1 MIELAQIA
9 RAYHHDFIQHYGAK
23 MNGGHHQALSQMM
36 ACHTPQAGAM
46 LYHCDDCQTDST
58 VYPSCGHRHCPAYQH
73 NSNRDWLALQ
83 QQKLLPVDYYLVTFT
98 LPYQLRH
105 FVWSHQAWAYQAMFT
120 AAKQTLDAFFKRDK
134 HLGEHNGL
142 LGVLHTHS
150 RRLAFHPHIH
160 LVIPAGGLDKAKR
173 QWQPKTGKYLFKA
186 DNLAKVFRGKFI
198 ALLCAS
204 GYYLPPNPPTSWV
217 ADCHHVGKGD
227 SALTYLARYLYR
239 GVINENNI
247 LSIRHDQVTFQYQDS
262 QTKQYKTITEHA
274 TAFLWRVLQHVLP
287 KGFRRARNYGFLH
300 GNAKRTLKRLQLM
313 LHVVLPPIAVVPKQG
328 VCCPQCKAHMTLYL
342 MRRDQRVIIG
352 YPI

>member
-9 RAYHHDFIQHYGAK
+9 RHYHGDFIQHYGAQ
-23 MNGGHHQALSQMM
+23 MNAVHHQALTKIM

-46 LYHCDDCQTDST
+46 LYHCDDCQTNST
-58 VYPSCGHRHCPAYQH
+58 VYPSCGHRHCPACQH
-73 NSNRDWLALQ
+73 KSNCDWLALQ
-83 QQKLLPVDYYLVTFT
+83 QQKLLPVDYYLATFT
-98 LPYQLRH
+98 IPYQLRH
-105 FVWSHQAWAYQAMFT
+105 FVWSHQTWAYQAMFN
-120 AAKQTLDAFFKRDK
+120 AAKQTLNAFFKRDK
-134 HLGEHNGL
+134 RLGEYTGL

-150 RRLAFHPHIH
+150 RRLEFHPHIH
-160 LVIPAGGLDKAKR
+160 LVIPAGGFDKAKKQWR
-173 QWQPKTGKYLFKA
+173 QKTGKYLFKA
-186 DNLAKVFRGKFI
+186 DNLAKVFRAKFI
-198 ALLCAS
+198 ALLSAS
-204 GYYLPPNPPTSWV
+204 GYYLPPKTPTSWV

-247 LSIRHDQVTFQYQDS
+247 LSIHHDQVTFQYKDS

-274 TAFLWRVLQHVLP
+274 TAFLWRILQHVLP

-313 LHVVLPPIAVVPKQG
+313 LHVVLPPITAAPKQG
-328 VCCPQCKAHMTLYL
+328 VCCPQCQAHMTLYL
-342 MRRDQRVIIG
+342 MRRGQRVIIG